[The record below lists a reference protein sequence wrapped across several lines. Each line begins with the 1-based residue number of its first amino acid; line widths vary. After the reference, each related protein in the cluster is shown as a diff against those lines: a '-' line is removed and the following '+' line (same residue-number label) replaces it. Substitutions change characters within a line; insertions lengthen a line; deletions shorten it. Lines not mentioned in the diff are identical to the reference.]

1 MDDLHARIKTPPR
14 VSTFLTRLLDNR
26 AFTTFLARFGV
37 RLSRAKGGPFRFG
50 STIIAARHKDV
61 SELLHRDL
69 DFLIAPIN
77 AARIEAVNGG
87 PFILGMD
94 RSAALI
100 REREA
105 LYAALAQMDL
115 AALETRIRTEA
126 RQRLETGCP
135 RFDAI
140 ADYARPVATATA
152 KAVFGIAPED
162 EALFAD
168 AVRAIFAHTFLN
180 LGNDSAVEARAL
192 AAAPLMHDW
201 FSAEIARRR
210 NTDTLGDDL
219 MGHLLRQG
227 RLDDDSVRRTLGGML
242 VGSIDTTAST
252 FARIFCVVAEDK
264 ALAAHLISDWRQGRD
279 IYGLCL
285 DALRRW
291 PHNPILL
298 RKAAAET
305 TLGGTKVRAGD
316 RVIGWTEAAMLD
328 PDAFPDP
335 ERMLPDR
342 PMAPYLHFG
351 TGLHPC
357 AGRSINA
364 LQIPILIG
372 ILLDAGAKPN
382 GALHWAGP
390 FPDSLPVR
398 ISENRQ
404 DREA

>member
-1 MDDLHARIKTPPR
+1 MNDLHARIKTPPR
-14 VSTFLTRLLDNR
+14 IPTFSTRLLENR
-26 AFTTFLARFGV
+26 AVTAFLAKVGL
-37 RLSRAKGGPFRFG
+37 RLSQAKGGPFRFG
-50 STIIAARHKDV
+50 KTIIAARHADV

-69 DFLIAPIN
+69 DFLIVPIN

-94 RSAALI
+94 RSATLI
-100 REREA
+100 KERGA
-105 LYAALAQMDL
+105 LYSALAQMDL

-126 RQRLETGCP
+126 QQRLEAMRP

-140 ADYARPVATATA
+140 ADYARPVATSTA

-180 LGNDSAVEARAL
+180 LGNDSVVEARAL
-192 AAAPLMHDW
+192 AAAPLMQDW
-201 FSAEIARRR
+201 FSAEIAKRRAA
-210 NTDTLGDDL
+210 NALGDDL
-219 MGHLLRQG
+219 MGHLLRQEK
-227 RLDDDSVRRTLGGML
+227 LDDDSIRRTLGGML

-264 ALAAHLISDWRQGRD
+264 MLAAQMIADWRKGDD

-285 DALRRW
+285 DTLRRW

-298 RKAAAET
+298 RQAAADT
-305 TLGGTKVRAGD
+305 TLGGTAIRAGD
-316 RVIGWTEAAMLD
+316 RVVGWTEAAMQD

-335 ERMLPDR
+335 ERILPDR

-351 TGLHPC
+351 AGLHPC

-364 LQIPILIG
+364 IQIPTLLG

-382 GALHWAGP
+382 AALRWAGP
-390 FPDSLPVR
+390 FPDGLPVR
-398 ISENRQ
+398 ISEKRP
-404 DREA
+404 DRGA